1 MQLQLHLGLVR
12 GYWVHVQNH
21 NAEPWYDQ
29 VSVLGACLGEPAQAC
44 LIMELVEGGSL
55 AARIH
60 DRKKRRLTYM
70 QILQA
75 SRQDVRWVLSCLPE
89 HPNALLMPSTKY

>member
-1 MQLQLHLGLVR
+1 MLCV
-12 GYWVHVQNH
+12 
-21 NAEPWYDQ
+21 ADSQ
-29 VSVLGACLGEPAQAC
+29 VSVLGACLGEPSQAC

-60 DRKKRRLTYM
+60 DRKKRRLTYL

-75 SRQDVRWVLSCLPE
+75 RVQLSGVTYSSMCPREHEAAGSAHSRP
-89 HPNALLMPSTKY
+89 

>member
-1 MQLQLHLGLVR
+1 M
-12 GYWVHVQNH
+12 
-21 NAEPWYDQ
+21 
-29 VSVLGACLGEPAQAC
+29 SVLGACLGEPAQAC

-55 AARIH
+55 AQRIH

-75 SRQDVRWVLSCLPE
+75 SAFGIQGARGFCHTTVLFVGRVRCR
-89 HPNALLMPSTKY
+89 

>member
-1 MQLQLHLGLVR
+1 MQCAAL
-12 GYWVHVQNH
+12 
-21 NAEPWYDQ
+21 Q
-29 VSVLGACLGEPAQAC
+29 VSVLGACLGEPSQAC

-60 DRKKRRLTYM
+60 DRKKRRLTYV

-75 SRQDVRWVLSCLPE
+75 SPSRV
-89 HPNALLMPSTKY
+89 PSTIAAQEDLTIHDCNGGVRASAACWDAKAPTRTNI